1 MNSRGSFMRV
11 LGHIFWPLLALV
23 LLLAFNAWQ
32 SPGFFNI
39 VVRDGRLY
47 GSLVDVLDRASP
59 VLLLALGMTLVIA
72 TGGVDLS
79 VGAVMAIAGAI
90 AAQLVTTGHSA
101 PTAIAGALAISL
113 ICGLING
120 VLVALLN
127 IQPIVATLILMVAGR
142 GVAQLISD
150 GQMIPFTDPTMLYI
164 GGGYLFALPFAVLL
178 ALAAYLLTNIFV
190 RTTALG
196 LFIEA
201 VGGNPVA
208 SRFAGLPS
216 RVVKCSA
223 YVFSGLC
230 AGIAGLI
237 ATSDIQ
243 AADPGKSG
251 LYLELDAI
259 LAVVIGGTAL
269 TGGRFS
275 LAGSLLGAVL
285 MQALT
290 TTIITRGVQI
300 EYALIVKALVILAVC
315 LLQSPRVRG
324 ALRRKRTPPPP
335 PAKQVHA
342 IESTAA

>member
-1 MNSRGSFMRV
+1 MNTGNSILRT
-11 LGHIFWPLLALV
+11 LGHIFWPLLALA
-23 LLLAFNAWQ
+23 LLLGFNALQ
-32 SPGFFNI
+32 SPGFFHLEMKE
-39 VVRDGRLY
+39 GRLY
-47 GSLVDVLDRASP
+47 GSVVDVLDRAAP

-79 VGAVMAIAGAI
+79 VGAVMAISGAI

-101 PTAIAGALAISL
+101 FAAVLAALAISMF
-113 ICGLING
+113 CGLING
-120 VLVALLN
+120 TLVALLN

-142 GVAQLISD
+142 GVAQLVSE
-150 GQMIPFTDPTMLYI
+150 GQMIPFADPALLYI
-164 GGGYLFALPFAVLL
+164 GGGYLFAVPFAVLL
-178 ALAAYLLTNIFV
+178 ALAAYLLTHVFL
-190 RTTALG
+190 RGTALG

-201 VGGNPVA
+201 VGGNPIA

-216 RVVKCSA
+216 RLVKCSA

-230 AGIAGLI
+230 AGVAGLI
-237 ATSDIQ
+237 ATSDIH

-290 TTIITRGVQI
+290 TTIITRGVQV

-315 LLQSPRVRG
+315 LLQSPRVRSK
-324 ALRRKRTPPPP
+324 LRIRPKLRS
-335 PAKQVHA
+335 AA
-342 IESTAA
+342 ATA

>member
-1 MNSRGSFMRV
+1 MSAGRSIWQKV
-11 LGHIFWPLLALV
+11 GHLAWPVLALA
-23 LLLAFNAWQ
+23 LMLAYNAVK
-32 SPGFFNI
+32 SPGFFH
-39 VVRDGRLY
+39 VEMKEGRLF
-47 GSLVDVLDRASP
+47 GSLIDVLDRAAP
-59 VLLLALGMTLVIA
+59 VLLLSLGMTLVIA

-79 VGAVMAIAGAI
+79 VGAVMAIAGAV
-90 AAQLVTTGHSA
+90 AAQLVATGHSVWLA
-101 PTAIAGALAISL
+101 LLAALVAALA
-113 ICGLING
+113 CGLVNG
-120 VLVALLN
+120 ILVAALN

-150 GQMIPFTDPTMLYI
+150 GQMIPFSDPVLLYL
-164 GGGYLFALPFAVLL
+164 GGGYLFAMPFAVLM
-178 ALAAYLLTNIFV
+178 AVAAFLLTHLFV
-190 RTTALG
+190 RVTALG

-201 VGGNPVA
+201 VGGNPTA

-216 RVVKCSA
+216 GVVKCSA
-223 YVFSGLC
+223 YIFCGLC
-230 AGIAGLI
+230 AGVAGLI
-237 ATSDIQ
+237 TTSDIH

-275 LAGSLLGAVL
+275 LAGSLLGAIL

-324 ALRRKRTPPPP
+324 ALSFRRKTPPV
-335 PAKQVHA
+335 AS
-342 IESTAA
+342 STRASTTA